1 MDNKTCSKPPTSDI
15 LGTNQWTP
23 FHLSKHPKFQID
35 GQVFVRS
42 YPHEF
47 FDFFHELDAKLSM
60 GWLGWHLFS
69 DPVWSV
75 WFAVSIIFHHFPSL
89 SIIFHHFPSFSII
102 FHHFPS
108 LSITFHHFPSFSII
122 FNSYVSLPEGNYHD
136 SYRIIVSWSLKGIAM
151 GFSAL
156 VGLYPQPWIPAVSSQ
171 LPWQVTKISSKKL
184 VVSSNYHLSRDDNV
198 SLVVSYHQ

>member
-1 MDNKTCSKPPTSDI
+1 MFQTTHQWYIRYKPMNTFPPFQTPEVSDRWSGLRQI
-15 LGTNQWTP
+15 LSPWILRFFPWTRCQT
-23 FHLSKHPKFQID
+23 FHGVAGVAP
-35 GQVFVRS
+35 
-42 YPHEF
+42 
-47 FDFFHELDAKLSM
+47 
-60 GWLGWHLFS
+60 
-69 DPVWSV
+69 
-75 WFAVSIIFHHFPSL
+75 IFRPSL
-89 SIIFHHFPSFSII
+89 ISLICCFHHFPSFSIT

>member
-108 LSITFHHFPSFSII
+108 FSITFHHFPSFSITFHHFPSLSII
-122 FNSYVSLPEGNYHD
+122 FHLPT
-136 SYRIIVSWSLKGIAM
+136 
-151 GFSAL
+151 FSSCFFFKCGSRCR
-156 VGLYPQPWIPAVSSQ
+156 VF
-171 LPWQVTKISSKKL
+171 
-184 VVSSNYHLSRDDNV
+184 SSNLSMGWSETDMEFPIFQDFCTTGH
-198 SLVVSYHQ
+198 SMEIYGIPSGKLT